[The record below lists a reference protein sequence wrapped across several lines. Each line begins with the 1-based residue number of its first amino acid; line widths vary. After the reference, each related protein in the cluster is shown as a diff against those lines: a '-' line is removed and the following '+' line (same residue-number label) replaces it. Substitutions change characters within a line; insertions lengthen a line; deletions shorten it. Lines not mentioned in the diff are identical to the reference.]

1 MIVAITD
8 VKTIGWGMVL
18 QTPAHLHRMP
28 NTVKVERDTYR
39 KREVMVC
46 SHLNGDRSI
55 RWLHTRND
63 KCEYDI

>member
-8 VKTIGWGMVL
+8 VKRIGWGMVPH
-18 QTPAHLHRMP
+18 TPAHLHRMP
-28 NTVKVERDTYR
+28 NAVKAERDTYR

-46 SHLNGDRSI
+46 SCPNGDRSI

-63 KCEYDI
+63 KREYNI